1 MDNSL
6 SSKSEDDAELFQNVS
21 GVSSCPADRFC
32 LYTNELFNEKELGDM
47 LAIRGNVQLNAEQLR
62 QFGFSVGQHDGV
74 SSVVNKLSTVGAL
87 VKGTGLD
94 GDFFK
99 IDASSTVPRL
109 ADDWNDA
116 ANSVVTQEVTR
127 ISMSVSIDDAE
138 MFINSSTETTLTI
151 SNASPGE
158 CPLLA
163 QITPEPG
170 YVNTG

>member
-1 MDNSL
+1 M
-6 SSKSEDDAELFQNVS
+6 
-21 GVSSCPADRFC
+21 
-32 LYTNELFNEKELGDM
+32 
-47 LAIRGNVQLNAEQLR
+47 
-62 QFGFSVGQHDGV
+62 
-74 SSVVNKLSTVGAL
+74 VGAL
-87 VKGTGLD
+87 VKGTSLD

-99 IDASSTVPRL
+99 IDAGSTVPRL

>member
-6 SSKSEDDAELFQNVS
+6 SSKSSADAELFRNVS
-21 GVSSCPADRFC
+21 GVSSCPSDRFC
-32 LYTNELFNEKELGDM
+32 LYTNELFNETDLGDM
-47 LAIRGNVQLNAEQLR
+47 LAIRGNVQLTADQLR
-62 QFGFSVGQHDGV
+62 QFGFIVGQHDGV
-74 SSVVNKLSTVGAL
+74 SSVVNKLSMVGAL

-99 IDASSTVPRL
+99 IDAGSTVPRL

-138 MFINSSTETTLTI
+138 MFINQARDWFRKFEF
-151 SNASPGE
+151 
-158 CPLLA
+158 
-163 QITPEPG
+163 
-170 YVNTG
+170 